1 MREDWIEIEISAVA
15 RLYQPK
21 TISSKLLVENG
32 KYPVYGANGIIGKYD
47 DFNHE
52 KEEFLITCRGATCGN
67 VHITKPFSWING
79 NAMVVQPFNRSFL
92 SLEYLK
98 FVFSN
103 KLI

>member
-52 KEEFLITCRGATCGN
+52 KEEFLIHFQN
-67 VHITKPFSWING
+67 K
-79 NAMVVQPFNRSFL
+79 SFRA
-92 SLEYLK
+92 
-98 FVFSN
+98 
-103 KLI
+103 